1 MVPYLQHQ
9 NEEDNTSFQTFPVGT
24 PPKSQLG
31 WGCSHLPVAIRL
43 SCTAPNAQ
51 GDAPELQQID
61 SDSRTM
67 EMGISPATLSQ
78 LAEATT
84 LHLFAFL

>member
-9 NEEDNTSFQTFPVGT
+9 NEEDNTGFQTFPVGT
-24 PPKSQLG
+24 PQAG
-31 WGCSHLPVAIRL
+31 RGCSHLPVAIRL